1 MCGYFITYPI
11 YSKILNKLHINSNIA
26 LILFVAISTIIL
38 VTFLFRKTVEEK
50 LLSIVA
56 RRDLMHLYLG
66 SPDYYHEKA
75 RYLYVRRLQ
84 GHITPQF
91 NTYWQKINYYIG
103 WYPIGN
109 LFHFTDN
116 YNLKQNNIVNNKVFF
131 IYFKKTLVLDLDETI
146 IASAMKNK
154 AINDNYDEVIDIR
167 LGVYCNYFIG
177 QYN

>member
-131 IYFKKTLVLDLDETI
+131 I
-146 IASAMKNK
+146 
-154 AINDNYDEVIDIR
+154 
-167 LGVYCNYFIG
+167 
-177 QYN
+177 